1 MTYLDY
7 NDGRGPIPCDAPAYN
22 SEQSL
27 QDIIVDQ
34 LVRKHGWRYRI
45 RDVNQTIVERVK

>member
-7 NDGRGPIPCDAPAYN
+7 NDGRGPIPCDAP
-22 SEQSL
+22 SFGEQGL

-34 LVRKHGWRYRI
+34 LVRKHGWRYRM
-45 RDVNQTIVERVK
+45 RDVNQVVVERGK

>member
-7 NDGRGPIPCDAPAYN
+7 NDGRGPIPCDTPKG
-22 SEQSL
+22 EDRL
-27 QDIIVDQ
+27 TEVVVDQ

-45 RDVNQTIVERVK
+45 RTDMQTIVERVNK

>member
-7 NDGRGPIPCDAPAYN
+7 NDGRGPIPCDVN
-22 SEQSL
+22 KGEERLSEV
-27 QDIIVDQ
+27 IVDQ

-45 RDVNQTIVERVK
+45 RDVNQTIVERVSK

>member
-7 NDGRGPIPCDAPAYN
+7 NDGRGPVPLPKSLMQDA
-22 SEQSL
+22 L
-27 QDIIVDQ
+27 VDQ

-45 RDVNQTIVERVK
+45 RDVNQTVVERGK